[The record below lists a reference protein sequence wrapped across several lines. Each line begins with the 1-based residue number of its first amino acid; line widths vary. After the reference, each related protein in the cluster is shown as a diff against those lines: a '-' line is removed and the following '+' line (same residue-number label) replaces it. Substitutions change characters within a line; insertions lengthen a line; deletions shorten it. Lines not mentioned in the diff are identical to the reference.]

1 MVKFIHAADLH
12 MDRSFEGLVGIDGKV
27 QKKLLRAN
35 LTVLENIVEQAI
47 KHQVDFVLLV
57 GDSFHQNRPS
67 LKIQKHFS
75 EQIKRLGEHNISV
88 FLTFGNHDFYQ
99 KERYWFEFP
108 ENLSLFT
115 SETVETLQMTTDA
128 GETIALSG
136 FSYTKQWIT
145 EEKVPEF
152 PQRFAVDYHIGLY
165 HGEIGST
172 HGNYAPF
179 QAKQMEAKGY
189 DYWALGHIHVPTK
202 LNEKGTI
209 LYPGAPQGH
218 TKKEE
223 SATSIVLVELQG
235 ASCRT
240 TPIKVAE
247 VYWKRQQ
254 ISLRE
259 VKQTT
264 DVLKKIQQE
273 LVEPNKM
280 TLVEFEIIDYEHLDQ
295 EVLDRIHS
303 GELLDYLKEE
313 TNRKFS
319 NLVIWR
325 ISTLERDNKVK
336 ISLSASTLMF
346 EQLFEN
352 YQTKEDFQHIL
363 QEAYTNQ
370 EAIKVLDLLPD
381 FQESTIEKAQEII
394 RQDFLFEGGTE

>member
-12 MDRSFEGLVGIDGKV
+12 MDRSFEGLVGIDEKV

-47 KHQVDFVLLV
+47 QHQVDFVLLV
-57 GDSFHQNRPS
+57 GDSFHQHRPS

-75 EQIKRLGEHNISV
+75 EQIKRLAEQNIPV

-115 SETVETLQMTTDA
+115 SESVETQQMTTNA
-128 GETIALSG
+128 GETVALSG

-145 EEKVPEF
+145 EEKVQEF
-152 PQRFAVDYHIGLY
+152 PARFSVDYHIGLY
-165 HGEIGST
+165 HGEIGT
-172 HGNYAPF
+172 IQGNYAPF
-179 QAKQMEAKGY
+179 QPTQMEAKGY

-223 SATSIVLVELQG
+223 SSTSVVLVELHG
-235 ASCRT
+235 ATCQT
-240 TPIKVAE
+240 TPLKVAE
-247 VYWKRQQ
+247 VYWERKQL
-254 ISLRE
+254 SLKEVRE
-259 VKQTT
+259 TT

-273 LVEPNKM
+273 LIEPSTM
-280 TLVEFEIIDYEHLDQ
+280 TLVEIEFIDFEHLSQ
-295 EVLDRIHS
+295 EILERIHS

-313 TNRKFS
+313 MKRKFL

-325 ISTLERDNKVK
+325 ISTLERENDAK
-336 ISLSASTLMF
+336 ISLSASSLMF
-346 EQLFEN
+346 DQLFEN
-352 YQTKEDFQHIL
+352 YQAREDFQHIL

-370 EAIKVLDLLPD
+370 EAVKVLNLLPD
-381 FQESTIEKAQEII
+381 FQESTLQKAQEII
-394 RQDFLFEGGTE
+394 RQDFLFEGDTE